1 METEQTN
8 TEETTG
14 DTNAMLTVNDV
25 ILMYNII
32 STVSRRGGFEAA
44 EFQVVGA
51 LHEKLRSFLPEP
63 PTAETA
69 ETAETTNTGADT
81 PSNQLNFDF
90 GAGDK
95 VVETSQD

>member
-32 STVSRRGGFEAA
+32 STVSRRGGFEAG

-51 LHEKLRSFLPEP
+51 LHEKLKSFLPERSP
-63 PTAETA
+63 EETSETA
-69 ETAETTNTGADT
+69 ESTNTGADT
-81 PSNQLNFDF
+81 PQNQLNFDF
-90 GAGDK
+90 GADK
-95 VVETSQD
+95 QQDASQED

>member
-63 PTAETA
+63 STAEP
-69 ETAETTNTGADT
+69 AETTNTGADT
-81 PSNQLNFDF
+81 DVPSNQLNFDF
-90 GAGDK
+90 GADK
-95 VVETSQD
+95 EQDASQD